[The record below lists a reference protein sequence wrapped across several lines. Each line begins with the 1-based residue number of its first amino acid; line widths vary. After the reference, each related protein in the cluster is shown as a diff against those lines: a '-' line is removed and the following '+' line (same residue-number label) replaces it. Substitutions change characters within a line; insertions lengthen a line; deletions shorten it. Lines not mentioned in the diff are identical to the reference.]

1 MFPLY
6 TGLSVFFQSSM
17 YLVNETEGTRK
28 ICVVLSTTS
37 SEIVTVQ
44 LESSDGTAT
53 AGARLLSSLGYHDD
67 VPWLP

>member
-1 MFPLY
+1 MFLLY

-28 ICVVLSTTS
+28 VCVVLSMTS
-37 SEIVTVQ
+37 SETVTVQ

-53 AGARLLSSLGYHDD
+53 AGQHYPCTF
-67 VPWLP
+67 VEFPWLP